1 MKKSVLKFA
10 LSGLVLCTVV
20 TLAVGWL
27 NPILEAKVDN
37 RYYIL
42 EKYMEELGESYEV
55 QAYGS
60 CHCYTSFDSLYFEN
74 TYGLTAYNM
83 ANAGEILPTTYLRM
97 AERFESDRPK
107 VALVE
112 VWGLNPYETYD
123 TTERIFS
130 YYMPVN
136 VERVPIS
143 LRKLE
148 VIRDFESLSL
158 LEDNIPLLKYKDR
171 IGNGEITDMDFHENT
186 QTAMEL
192 SVDWIGDEMQL
203 RLINNGFK
211 KNPSLLSDPNFSNDM
226 TAAEYNELQA
236 VVADDDVLE
245 PEADIVKY
253 VDKIIELCEQ
263 SDVALIFYRAPYIS
277 TENEL
282 RKSNWLA
289 QHCAERGVLYIDTEK
304 EIDFVAEED
313 FQDYYHLNESG
324 AGKVTELLAPH
335 ILAAAQP

>member
-42 EKYMEELGESYEV
+42 EKYLEELGESYEV

-60 CHCYTSFDSLYFEN
+60 CHCYTSFDSLYFEK

-83 ANAGEILPTTYLRM
+83 ANPSEILPSTYLRM
-97 AERFESDRPK
+97 AERFESDKPK
-107 VALVE
+107 VVLVE
-112 VWGLNPYETYD
+112 EWGLNPYETYES
-123 TTERIFS
+123 TESIFS

-136 VERVPIS
+136 VEQVPLS

-148 VIRDFESLSL
+148 VIRDFDSLSL

-171 IGNGEITDMDFHENT
+171 IGNGEITEMDFHEST
-186 QTAMEL
+186 QKVMEL
-192 SVDWIGDEMQL
+192 SEGWISEGMQL
-203 RLINNGFK
+203 RFANSGYR

>member
-10 LSGLVLCTVV
+10 LSGLVLCTIVV
-20 TLAVGWL
+20 LVVGWL
-27 NPILEAKVDN
+27 NLILEAKVDN

-42 EKYMEELGESYEV
+42 EKYMDELGESYEV

-60 CHCYTSFDSLYFEN
+60 CHCYTSFDSLYFKN

-83 ANAGEILPTTYLRM
+83 ANAGEILPSTYLRM
-97 AERFESDRPK
+97 AERFESDKPK

-136 VERVPIS
+136 VERVPLS

-148 VIRDFESLSL
+148 VIHDFDSLSL
-158 LEDNIPLLKYKDR
+158 LEDNIPLFKYKER
-171 IGNGEITDMDFHENT
+171 IENGEITELDFHYSFQKT
-186 QTAMEL
+186 REL
-192 SVDWIGDEMQL
+192 SEKWIGDEMLL
-203 RLINNGFK
+203 RLINSGYK
-211 KNPSLLSDPNFSNDM
+211 KNPSPLSDPNFSNGM

-253 VDKIIELCEQ
+253 VDKIIDLCEQ
-263 SDVALIFYRAPYIS
+263 SGVPLIIYRAPYIS

-313 FQDYYHLNESG
+313 FEDYYHLNESG
-324 AGKVTELLAPH
+324 ARKVTELLAPH
-335 ILAAAQP
+335 IVAAAQP